1 LPSILKGRWEP
12 VYVGN
17 NPSAGVLNSQQT
29 AVHACLAYNPN
40 DGTWKV
46 LYFRAADLEENNT
59 WVKTRLWRSAATN
72 QITAQRIPDW
82 PGAAQN
88 EKPRLFCGGHAF
100 MHDGKLFV
108 AGGNLGPV
116 HEPFTGLRWAYTF
129 DSTVVDEN
137 QKWNYLQSQGQPQ
150 PMQNG
155 RWYPTVTLLP
165 DRRLLVMSGYIVGPP
180 PGQPAQPSNFN
191 RVPEIWNPQTG
202 QWIRRTAL
210 QAEMPFLA
218 LYPGAHL
225 VPRGQYQGQVFY
237 SMPMR
242 QAYVFDPNFDGI
254 PNGSYYW
261 SPVAGLRQGPVRG
274 GGCSILLPIKPAPNT
289 EAKVLILGGDD
300 YDSQFGTNVAT
311 NTTEIIDLGAT
322 TPGWQFASPMV
333 LERTHANAII
343 LPDGKI
349 LVTGGNQVYFREGA
363 VTFAEIYDPDTNT
376 WTLLPPGSYTRMYH
390 SASILL
396 PDATVWVAG
405 GDALGGS
412 PSSDFI
418 EIYKP
423 GYLFDGPHNVA
434 QQPTILSVST
444 SQIAYNSIF
453 TITTDLAIDSAIL
466 ISLGATTHAF
476 DQNQRAIWLNVTKV
490 PSINGLTY
498 SVSTPANANIAPPG
512 YYMFF
517 VLRPKSAS
525 QSGTN
530 RIPSVAK
537 FLRLA

>member
-1 LPSILKGRWEP
+1 MPSILKGRWEP

-29 AVHACLAYNPN
+29 GVHACLAYNPS

-59 WVKTRLWRSAATN
+59 WVKTRMWRSASTN
-72 QITAQRIPDW
+72 QIAAQRIPDW
-82 PGAAQN
+82 PGGT
-88 EKPRLFCGGHAF
+88 EKPRIFCGGHAF
-100 MHDGKLFV
+100 MHDGRLFV
-108 AGGNLGPV
+108 AGGNLGQV
-116 HEPFTGLRWAYTF
+116 VQPFKGLNYAYIF
-129 DSTVVDEN
+129 DPAVVDEN
-137 QKWNYLQSQGQPQ
+137 SKWAYLGSPGSPN
-150 PMQNG
+150 PMSAG

-165 DRRLLVMSGYIVGPP
+165 DRRLLVMSGYVDESLPLP
-180 PGQPAQPSNFN
+180 QRYN
-191 RVPEIWNPQTG
+191 RTPEMWNPQTG
-202 QWIRRTAL
+202 QWIRRTAD
-210 QAEMPFLA
+210 QAKMPFDA
-218 LYPGAHL
+218 LYPGAHV

-237 SMPMR
+237 SMPML
-242 QAYVFDPNFDGI
+242 QSYVFDPNFDGI

-261 SPVAGLRQGPVRG
+261 KTVPSTQRTFFRD
-274 GGCSILLPIKPAPNT
+274 GGCSVLLPIKLSPST
-289 EAKVLILGGDD
+289 EAKVLILGGMQNDPA
-300 YDSQFGTNVAT
+300 FGTAVAT
-311 NTTEIIDLGAT
+311 NTAEIIDLGAAN
-322 TPGWQFASPMV
+322 PVWQPAASMV

-363 VTFAEIYDPDTNT
+363 VTYAETYDPDTNT

-423 GYLFDGPHNVA
+423 GYLFDPPDPPPPAPSVR
-434 QQPTILSVST
+434 PTILSIST
-444 SQIAYNSIF
+444 AQITYNSAF
-453 TITTDLAIDSAIL
+453 TIEVSHPIDSAIL

-476 DQNQRAIWLNVTKV
+476 DQNQRAVYLKLTAL
-490 PSINGLTY
+490 PPNGTNPY
-498 SVSTPANANIAPPG
+498 SVTTPANANIAPPG
-512 YYMFF
+512 YYMLF
-517 VLRPKSAS
+517 VLKPKQLSL
-525 QSGTN
+525 SGQTF
-530 RIPSVAK
+530 IPSVAAWVK
-537 FLRLA
+537 LQ